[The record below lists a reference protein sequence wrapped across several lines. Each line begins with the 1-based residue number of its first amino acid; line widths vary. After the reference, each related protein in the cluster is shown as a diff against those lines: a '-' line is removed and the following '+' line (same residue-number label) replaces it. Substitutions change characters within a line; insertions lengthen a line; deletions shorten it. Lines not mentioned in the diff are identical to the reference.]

1 MKKPVVTLL
10 LLFIFIYSFSQK
22 WKPNIGI
29 EGGMGGGGMTA
40 LLKSNNDLITDN
52 SALKKDFAYSGG
64 AFLQLM
70 REGYGFEI
78 KANYNAYSAEA
89 ESFTTPE
96 NIKFRYLSVPLV
108 FKLRLSRAEGYQS
121 GSWSDESYSLI
132 GNTLYHSESQ
142 YSPGGAFTRSVFLY
156 AGAQY
161 DMLKKATHTYG
172 TTNKVTDDIS
182 GLLTGTGYS
191 IVMGAEIAVNML
203 SIDLSY
209 QHGMKSIYLPSD
221 NRINAVM
228 FKFKFRIL

>member
-1 MKKPVVTLL
+1 MKEAIVTLSL
-10 LLFIFIYSFSQK
+10 FFIFICSFSQK

-40 LLKSNNDLITDN
+40 LLKTNNDLITDN
-52 SALKKDFAYSGG
+52 SELKKGFAYSGG

-70 REGYGFEI
+70 RAGYGFEI
-78 KANYNAYSAEA
+78 SADYNAYSAEA

-96 NIKFRYLSVPLV
+96 SIKLRYLSVPLV
-108 FKLRLSRAEGYQS
+108 FKLRLSKGEGYQP

-132 GNTLYHSESQ
+132 GNTLYHSPSE
-142 YSPGGAFTRSVFLY
+142 YSSGGSFTRSVFLY
-156 AGAQY
+156 AGGQY
-161 DMLKKATHTYG
+161 DMLKKATHTHG
-172 TTNKVTDDIS
+172 TTTKVTDDIS

-191 IVMGAEIAVNML
+191 LLIGAEIATNMI
-203 SIDLSY
+203 SMDLSY
-209 QHGMKSIYLPSD
+209 QRGLKSIHLPSD

>member
-1 MKKPVVTLL
+1 MKEAILTLL
-10 LLFIFIYSFSQK
+10 LFFIFICSFSQK

-29 EGGMGGGGMTA
+29 EGGIGGGGMTA
-40 LLKSNNDLITDN
+40 LLKTNNDLITDN
-52 SALKKDFAYSGG
+52 SALKKDFAYIGG

-78 KANYNAYSAEA
+78 SADYNAYSAEA

-96 NIKFRYLSVPLV
+96 NIKLRYLSVPLV
-108 FKLRLSRAEGYQS
+108 FKIRLSKGEGYQS

-132 GNTLYHSESQ
+132 GNTLYHSPSE
-142 YSPGGAFTRSVFLY
+142 YSPGGSFTRSVFLY
-156 AGAQY
+156 AGGQY

-172 TTNKVTDDIS
+172 TTNEVTDDIS
-182 GLLTGTGYS
+182 GLLTDTGYS
-191 IVMGAEIAVNML
+191 LLIGAEIAVNMM

-209 QHGMKSIYLPSD
+209 QHGLKSIHPTSD